1 MLRQDLLT
9 HLFAS
14 LVDVGVELVAIL
26 LNGKLLV
33 VINRNENL
41 LRAVRLVIRVVELR
55 HVRVLQGLLR
65 RQPLTRVELQKAL
78 QQIQSIVTSRR
89 EHVPQLFRFSR
100 RQRLKHSLCQRAV
113 DRVNIL
119 LGRPPC
125 DLHNAI
131 KLVKCRRTGE
141 DRLTKQQLSQDAAH
155 APHVNSLGVLVRT
168 E

>member
-41 LRAVRLVIRVVELR
+41 LRAVRLVIRVVELS

-65 RQPLTRVELQKAL
+65 RQPLTWIELQKAL
-78 QQIQSIVTSRR
+78 
-89 EHVPQLFRFSR
+89 
-100 RQRLKHSLCQRAV
+100 
-113 DRVNIL
+113 
-119 LGRPPC
+119 
-125 DLHNAI
+125 
-131 KLVKCRRTGE
+131 
-141 DRLTKQQLSQDAAH
+141 
-155 APHVNSLGVLVRT
+155 
-168 E
+168 